1 MFASRSASRAGAAL
15 ARAPRRLVASS
26 APSDAHADAILRVGA
41 DPPDSLRA
49 LADVLRA
56 SGCRPVAPHERDGLH
71 PLVLPLA
78 AEPAGGVL
86 GLLLRPADAGARLRA
101 GPLPVVRSGPGG
113 IDLVSPD
120 AAAHVHRALI
130 EEDAAVPRDAGDD
143 ARPIAR
149 AAGALGARLYA
160 RGQLAASAM
169 PHRPDVFVQRNVPA
183 RFPSVMANLAAAH
196 EAKRDV
202 LSALVTHE
210 WLANEPSFRGW
221 AFPHAHNARALRRHA
236 RDDEARDA
244 ARVALA
250 SAPWW
255 TLGAQP
261 GVAREMADIAGLAAT
276 MRARGWGAAELR
288 EMLETGGE
296 AHRAAAAAME
306 GKANAESNAESNANA
321 PEALAVAAASAAM
334 DAVAL
339 GADVDAAKGVAM
351 DWDAA
356 REVVGGF
363 YGEAGMRAL
372 AAFVRREDA

>member
-1 MFASRSASRAGAAL
+1 MFVSRSASRAGAAV
-15 ARAPRRLVASS
+15 ARAPRRCLASAS
-26 APSDAHADAILRVGA
+26 SDAHADAILRVGA

-86 GLLLRPADAGARLRA
+86 GLLLRPEDAGARLRV

-120 AAAHVHRALI
+120 ATAHVHRALI
-130 EEDAAVPRDAGDD
+130 EEDAAVPRDADDD

-160 RGQLAASAM
+160 HGQLAASAM
-169 PHRPDVFVQRNVPA
+169 PHRPDVFVQRNVDG
-183 RFPSVMANLAAAH
+183 RFPAVMANLAAAH

-210 WLANEPSFRGW
+210 WLANEPTFRGW
-221 AFPHAHNARALRRHA
+221 GFPHAHNARALRRHA

-250 SAPWW
+250 SSPWW
-255 TLGAQP
+255 TLGADP
-261 GVAREMADIAGLAAT
+261 GVAREMTHLAGLAAT

-296 AHRAAAAAME
+296 AHRAAAAAAE
-306 GKANAESNAESNANA
+306 GTEAEARAVTPESR
-321 PEALAVAAASAAM
+321 AVVAASAAM

-339 GADVDAAKGVAM
+339 GADVDAAKGTAM
-351 DWDAA
+351 DWDAV
-356 REVVGGF
+356 REVVGGC
-363 YGEAGMRAL
+363 YGDAGMRGL